1 MRLVL
6 VISPIRCGDRVDAR
20 LIHDEHTSR
29 GLRLAERRGTLGY
42 GEGHRAVAVV
52 FGAHSG
58 QHFCGA
64 GIVEDLQRFRV
75 VPRVDGQRIGHHD
88 VFGVRHHVMHFDA
101 PADHAFG
108 VGGVAVPVLVPIL
121 VGVFLAEHV
130 AAMLVFRRGGFV
142 QCRSSVPHGFVGHT
156 VVDGGLVLHVHRSA
170 FGQ

>member
-6 VISPIRCGDRVDAR
+6 VISPIRRGDRVDAR
-20 LIHDEHTSR
+20 LIHDEHTIR
-29 GLRLAERRGTLGY
+29 GLRLAERRGALGY

-58 QHFCGA
+58 QHFCGD
-64 GIVEDLQRFRV
+64 GSVEDLQRFRDI
-75 VPRVDGQRIGHHD
+75 PRMCRQCVGHD
-88 VFGVRHHVMHFDA
+88 DAFGVRHHVMHFDA
-101 PADHAFG
+101 PADHSFG
-108 VGGVAVPVLVPIL
+108 VGGVAVPVFVPKL
-121 VGVFLAEHV
+121 VGGVLAEHV